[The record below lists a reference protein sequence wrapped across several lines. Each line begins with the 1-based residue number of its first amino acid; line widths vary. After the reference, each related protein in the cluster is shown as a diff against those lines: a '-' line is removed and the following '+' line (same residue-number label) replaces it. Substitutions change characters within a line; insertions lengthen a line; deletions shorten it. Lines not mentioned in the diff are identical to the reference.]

1 MIAVCLGDLHI
12 SLRSNELFEGRR
24 LNALALELN
33 SRSESTLILLGDV
46 FDRNKPSLQEIQ
58 LFYQFV
64 SSLQFTEIFII
75 SGNHDP
81 TVFQYLPQTNFKY
94 LQDPTIIDD
103 CVFVGYNNLERF
115 MNDGVF
121 TDKSKILFTH
131 ARCTIAPY
139 IKEEVDFKLLS
150 EKYDMVVLGDIHHPC
165 AVQDNV
171 YYTYEPTNNSFVKY
185 KKKTTGYLVI
195 DTELQQVTRVFPE
208 LPHKDILKVTTVEGL
223 DDIISE
229 LSRDNLYKITVEAP
243 LADRVKL
250 TDYWHNVIWDF
261 IPQIDMEQQEEEVE
275 LKQLVNRKV
284 SIEDTLLQHTQ
295 TTYKFS
301 LDVLNQIKRRLRE
314 VR

>member
-1 MIAVCLGDLHI
+1 MLAVCLGDLHI
-12 SLRSNELFEGRR
+12 SLRGNEAFEARR
-24 LNALALELN
+24 LTSIALELN
-33 SRSESTLILLGDV
+33 SRSEPTLILLGDV
-46 FDRNKPSLQEIQ
+46 FDRNKPSLPEIQ

-64 SSLQFTEIFII
+64 SSLQFKEIFII

-81 TVFQYLPQTNFKY
+81 TVFQYLPQTNFTY

-103 CVFVGYNNLERF
+103 CIFVGYNNLERF

-131 ARCTIAPY
+131 ARCTIEPF
-139 IKEEVDFKLLS
+139 IKEEVDFSLLS
-150 EKYDMVVLGDIHHPC
+150 EKYDMVILGDIHHPC
-165 AVQDNV
+165 ATPSNV

-195 DTELQQVTRVFPE
+195 DTELRKVQRIFPE
-208 LPHKDILKVTTVEGL
+208 LPHKDILKVNTVEGL

-229 LSRDNLYKITVEAP
+229 LPRENLYKITVEAP
-243 LADRVKL
+243 LADKVKL

-261 IPQIDMEQQEEEVE
+261 IPQIDIVQQEEEIE

-301 LDVLNQIKRRLRE
+301 LDTMNQIKRRLRE